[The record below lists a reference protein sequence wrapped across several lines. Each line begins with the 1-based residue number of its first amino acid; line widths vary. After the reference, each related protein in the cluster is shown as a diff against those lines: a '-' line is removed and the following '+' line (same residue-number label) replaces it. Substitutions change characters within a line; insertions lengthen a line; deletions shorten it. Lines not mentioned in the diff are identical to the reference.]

1 MAPEFFWDISMTYQ
15 IAEYTG
21 DASTT
26 DFAFNFSYLDESY
39 VTHKILDNSGANV
52 TNTYTGSVLNDTT
65 YQITPAPDTGTTV
78 QIKRNTVVSD
88 DTFAWAAGAI
98 IRPADLGY
106 SMKSLRDFAEEQV
119 AGAEAAVALLNEG
132 AALETVA
139 GLASELATVAAV
151 ASDISTLVEQNLT
164 FASLPDTNLGT
175 INPGDLVRF
184 DANGHLV
191 NFTPTY
197 LTSYTE
203 TSNLDNVL
211 ARGTISSRNIQVHD
225 MTLTGS
231 ARPNVNTLGAD
242 PVSPALDVSSENA
255 ATMSVTADATVT
267 ITGASSSTVGAQCTL
282 IIDGTSAGANRT
294 ITLQAGPGITLKAPD
309 ANYTPV
315 LTDGNIMV
323 VAGIVMN
330 ATTIL
335 VSTQQVS

>member
-1 MAPEFFWDISMTYQ
+1 MTYQ

-26 DFAFNFSYLDESY
+26 DFAFSFSYLDESY
-39 VTHKILDNSGANV
+39 VNHKVVTAAGADV
-52 TNTYTGSVLNDTT
+52 TNTYTGAVLNSTT

-78 QIKRNTVVSD
+78 SIKRNTVVSD
-88 DTFAWAAGAI
+88 DTFQWAAGAI

-106 SMKSLRDFAEEQV
+106 SMKSLRDYAEEKV
-119 AGAEAAVALLNEG
+119 AEAQASVDLLNES

-139 GLASELATVAAV
+139 GLSSELAAVAAV
-151 ASDISTLVEQNLT
+151 ASDISALVDENLT
-164 FASLPDTNLGT
+164 FASLPDTNLGAIT
-175 INPGDLVRF
+175 TGDLVQF

-203 TSNLDNVL
+203 TSTLDDVL
-211 ARGTISSRNIQVHD
+211 ARGTVSSRNMQVHD

-231 ARPNVNTLGAD
+231 ARPNVSALGAN
-242 PVSPALDVSSENA
+242 PASPAIDVSSENV

-267 ITGASSSTVGAQCTL
+267 VTGASASTVGAQCTL
-282 IIDGTSAGANRT
+282 IIDGTSAGADRT

-309 ANYTPV
+309 ADYTPV

-323 VAGIVMN
+323 VAGIVMD